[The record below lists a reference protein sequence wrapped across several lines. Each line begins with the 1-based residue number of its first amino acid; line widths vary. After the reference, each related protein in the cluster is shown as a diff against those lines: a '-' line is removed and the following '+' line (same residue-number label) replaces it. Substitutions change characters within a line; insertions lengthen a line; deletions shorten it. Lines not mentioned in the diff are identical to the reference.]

1 MTLKPF
7 AISELSDPS
16 QVRVVLYSGGGFV
29 HAPLNGVLEL
39 MRGILKTEFDGSLKE
54 MEKRLD
60 SLSEDVEDLKECS
73 LYEGL

>member
-1 MTLKPF
+1 MSLKPF